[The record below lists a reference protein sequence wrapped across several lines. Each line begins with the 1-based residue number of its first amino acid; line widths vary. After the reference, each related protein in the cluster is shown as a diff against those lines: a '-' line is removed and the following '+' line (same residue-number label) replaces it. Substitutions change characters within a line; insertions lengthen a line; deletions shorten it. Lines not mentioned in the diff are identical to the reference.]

1 MNELVV
7 FHDLRFGNHDPGDDH
22 PESTKRMQAVEK
34 ALDPLRGRI
43 PIEPGR
49 LIEAKALE
57 RLHSPA
63 YIRFVQES
71 ANRHRSALSSDT
83 FASAS
88 TYETALLAAG
98 TAQAAVEVVLQGTCR
113 SSFALVRPP
122 GHHAEFGRSM
132 GYCVFNNTALAADH
146 AVNRFG
152 LERVLVIDWDVHH
165 GNGTQHLFETDP
177 RVLFFSVHQSPLF
190 PGTGHLMEVGRG
202 KAEGLTVN
210 VPLPKGCTNDDYA
223 LVFDRML
230 TPIARTFRPQ
240 IILVSAGFDAH
251 FRDPL
256 GGMQV
261 DGNGFAKMTRSI
273 MTLAAE
279 ICNGRLVLILEGG
292 YDIDALAESVSAV
305 LMQLCRSEIP
315 ASTDS
320 PNIPISKN
328 FQKIWKR
335 FCAVHGLYWKCFST

>member
-7 FHDLRFGNHDPGDDH
+7 FHDLRFCNHDPGDDH
-22 PESTKRMQAVEK
+22 PENAKRMQAVEK
-34 ALDPLRGRI
+34 ALDPLRERI
-43 PIEPGR
+43 PIESGR
-49 LIEAKALE
+49 LIEPAALE

-71 ANRHRSALSSDT
+71 ANRERSALSSDT
-83 FASAS
+83 FASAA

-132 GYCVFNNTALAADH
+132 GYCVFNNAALAADH
-146 AVNRFG
+146 ALHRFG
-152 LERVLVIDWDVHH
+152 LERVLVVDWDVHH
-165 GNGTQHLFETDP
+165 GNGTQHLFEADP

-190 PGTGHLMEVGRG
+190 PGTGHLTEVGRD
-202 KAEGLTVN
+202 KAEGFTVN
-210 VPLPKGCTNDDYA
+210 VPLPKGCTNGDYA

-230 TPIARTFRPQ
+230 TPLTRAFRPE

-261 DGNGFAKMTRSI
+261 DVSGFVEMTRSI
-273 MTLAAE
+273 MRLAAE
-279 ICNGRLVLILEGG
+279 VCNGRLVLILEGG
-292 YDIDALAESVSAV
+292 YDLDALAESVSAV

-320 PNIPISKN
+320 TSIPVSKN
-328 FQKIWKR
+328 FQKMWKR
-335 FCAVHGLYWKCFST
+335 FCAVHGLYWKCFSA